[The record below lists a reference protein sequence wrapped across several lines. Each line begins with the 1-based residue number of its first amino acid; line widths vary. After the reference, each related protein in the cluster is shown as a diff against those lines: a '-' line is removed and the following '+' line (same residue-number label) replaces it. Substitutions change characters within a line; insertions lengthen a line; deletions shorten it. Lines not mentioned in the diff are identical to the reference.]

1 MNNLKSIYIIY
12 NFKRRS
18 YKCSFFILYKLV
30 KKTLFALIINSEY
43 KKIFDKIQKLEK
55 QKEEMCKKIN
65 LRIEKIE
72 KQKDVLVKKIL
83 IG

>member
-1 MNNLKSIYIIY
+1 MFLYIFIKYKNY
-12 NFKRRS
+12 N
-18 YKCSFFILYKLV
+18 
-30 KKTLFALIINSEY
+30 
-43 KKIFDKIQKLEK
+43 EK

-65 LRIEKIE
+65 LRIEKLE

>member
-1 MNNLKSIYIIY
+1 MQEQEQRRKENNE
-12 NFKRRS
+12 
-18 YKCSFFILYKLV
+18 ILLQ
-30 KKTLFALIINSEY
+30 NSEY

-65 LRIEKIE
+65 LRIEKLE